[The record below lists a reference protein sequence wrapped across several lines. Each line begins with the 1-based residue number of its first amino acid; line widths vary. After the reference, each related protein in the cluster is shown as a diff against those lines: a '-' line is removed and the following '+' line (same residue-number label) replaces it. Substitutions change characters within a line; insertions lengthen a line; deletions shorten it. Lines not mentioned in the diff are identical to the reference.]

1 MQIGYSE
8 TCLEHDTGRH
18 HPERTERLRA
28 LRRALADAHGVAYV
42 SPDPAPRDIVERVH
56 DPTYVEELRSFCADG
71 GGHWDPDT
79 VACGATFDAARAS
92 AGLAAWAAETAARDA
107 EGRSTPFALGRPP
120 GHHATHNDA
129 MGFCFLNNAAVAAAS
144 VLSGDRIDR
153 VAILDWDVHH
163 GNGTQR
169 IFLDRGDVLYAS
181 LHQHGIYPDSGAIAE
196 TGQGDGAGATLN
208 VPLSPGSGDAD
219 YLAAIERA
227 VGPAVERFDAD
238 LVLVSAGFDAHER
251 DAMSQMRVTSEGY
264 GHLAAAARG
273 VADAADAGLAFVLEG
288 GYDLD
293 SLGESVRTIQRVF
306 AGYEPMP
313 VTDDVSDAA
322 RSTIDAVREAHFEA
336 SGDADAGSAAD
347 TGDDADAEDDSDV

>member
-1 MQIGYSE
+1 MKIGYNE

-18 HPERTERLRA
+18 HPERAERLRA
-28 LRRALADAHGVAYV
+28 IRRALADAHGVSYV
-42 SPDPAPRDIVERVH
+42 SPDPTPRDAVERVH
-56 DPTYVEELRSFCADG
+56 DPAYVEDLQSFCAGG

-79 VACGATFDAARAS
+79 VACGATFEAALAS
-92 AGLAAWAAETAARDA
+92 AGLAVWAARTAAEGA

-129 MGFCFLNNAAVAAAS
+129 MGFCFVNNAAVAAES
-144 VLSGDRIDR
+144 VLSGDRVDR

-181 LHQHGIYPDSGAIAE
+181 LHQHGIYPDSGAMAE
-196 TGQGDGAGATLN
+196 TGQGDGAGANLN
-208 VPLSPGSGDAD
+208 VPLPPGSGDAD
-219 YLAAIERA
+219 YLAAVEDA
-227 VGPAVERFDAD
+227 VGPAIEGFDAD
-238 LVLVSAGFDAHER
+238 LLLVSAGFDAHER
-251 DAMSQMRVTSEGY
+251 DAMSGMRVTSEGY
-264 GHLAAAARG
+264 GHLAAAARD

-306 AGYEPMP
+306 AGYQPMP
-313 VTDDVSDAA
+313 VTDEVSDAA
-322 RSTIDAVREAHFEA
+322 RSTIDAVREAHFAA
-336 SGDADAGSAAD
+336 SDDADTRDGTD
-347 TGDDADAEDDSDV
+347 TGDEADAEDPDA